1 MSNFYMYSGI
11 ASTAYAM
18 YAGLSLAEDAK
29 KYDIKHVNNV
39 RTKVEWNL
47 GHWSEGSQSCRKD

>member
-1 MSNFYMYSGI
+1 MYSGI